1 MPSVHGNTLE
11 VYKAVF
17 DREIEMM
24 KKDQNAHP
32 NEPKEK
38 YAVEKQHSKM
48 ALFLGGLFSFYQH
61 ASYVDKQKFLSLIK
75 E

>member
-1 MPSVHGNTLE
+1 MHGNTLE

-17 DREIEMM
+17 DREIEIM
-24 KKDQNAHP
+24 KREQKLHP
-32 NEPKEK
+32 NDPADK

-48 ALFLGGLFSFYQH
+48 ALFLGGLFSFYQY

-75 E
+75 D